1 MTALLSDPVDIAVVD
16 YGMGNRRSVEK
27 ALERVGASACV
38 TSDAG
43 RLRAAAGLVVP
54 GVGSFPR
61 AMANLRELRLDELLL
76 ERVAGGTPVLGV
88 CLGMQLAFERSS
100 EHGGSEGLGILAG
113 EVRELRAGSRK
124 RPHIGWNRPVRAL
137 RLLPRALLRGRA
149 GALAGRAGCLRVRR
163 AVRERRRQGFLLRR
177 AVSPGEVI
185 RRRAAPA
192 RKLRTH
198 LCCRAHAQQPVR
210 LYPAIDILDGNA
222 VRLLRGDFDAKTI
235 YESDPLAAARAWVQA
250 GARHLHVVDL
260 DGARGGEPVNLAHL
274 RRISG
279 ELDVVVQYGGGLRS
293 AAAVRDALRAGAARV
308 VLGTAAFA
316 DTGLLEEALGAHGPE
331 RVLVSVD
338 ARGGRVATSGWTDRT
353 DLGALDALASLQ
365 RRGVERFVFTD
376 VDRDGMLEGPR
387 LEEVRRLAAAVE
399 GTLVY
404 SGGIGRL
411 RDLEGLARL
420 GAPNIDGVIVGKALY
435 ERRFT
440 VAEAQQALAA

>member
-1 MTALLSDPVDIAVVD
+1 
-16 YGMGNRRSVEK
+16 
-27 ALERVGASACV
+27 
-38 TSDAG
+38 
-43 RLRAAAGLVVP
+43 
-54 GVGSFPR
+54 
-61 AMANLRELRLDELLL
+61 
-76 ERVAGGTPVLGV
+76 
-88 CLGMQLAFERSS
+88 
-100 EHGGSEGLGILAG
+100 
-113 EVRELRAGSRK
+113 
-124 RPHIGWNRPVRAL
+124 
-137 RLLPRALLRGRA
+137 
-149 GALAGRAGCLRVRR
+149 
-163 AVRERRRQGFLLRR
+163 
-177 AVSPGEVI
+177 
-185 RRRAAPA
+185 
-192 RKLRTH
+192 
-198 LCCRAHAQQPVR
+198 VR

-222 VRLLRGDFDAKTI
+222 VRLVRGDFDAKTI
-235 YESDPLAAARAWVQA
+235 YESDPLAAARAWVRA
-250 GARHLHVVDL
+250 GARNLHVVDL

-293 AAAVRDALRAGAARV
+293 AAAVRDALQAGAGRV

-338 ARGGRVATSGWTDRT
+338 ARGGHVATSGWTDRT
-353 DLGALDALASLQ
+353 ELGALEALVSLQ

-387 LEEVRRLAAAVE
+387 LEEVRTLAAAVE

-411 RDLEGLARL
+411 EDLEGLARL